1 MQLRVRRTDPETSV
15 EAAQS
20 VQDKIRES
28 QAAVLLVLSTYYP
41 EGCTDTELIIMY
53 RMQSMR
59 LALLPRQSESGIRTR
74 RKELVERGLV
84 EDTGKR
90 DILASGRRS
99 IIWKV
104 SHV

>member
-1 MQLRVRRTDPETSV
+1 MLRVRRTDPETSV
-15 EAAQS
+15 EAAES

-28 QAAVLLVLSTYYP
+28 QAAVLLVMHTFYP

-53 RMQSMR
+53 RMQSVRMVI
-59 LALLPRQSESGIRTR
+59 PRQSESGIRTR

-90 DILASGRRS
+90 DVLASGRKS

-104 SHV
+104 SHD

>member
-53 RMQSMR
+53 RMQSNR
-59 LALLPRQSESGIRTR
+59 LAIPRQSESGIRTR